1 MAPKSMSVSPAQRLA
16 VVALIGNPNTGKSTL
31 FNALSG
37 ARQRVGNFPGCTV
50 EKKLG
55 TMRHGD
61 ERFQIIDLPGTYSL
75 QPRSPDEMV
84 AVDVL
89 LGRRSDVA
97 QPDAVVCIVDASN
110 LERNLY
116 LVSQVLEI
124 DLPVVLAL
132 NMTDLAER
140 RGVSIDLPALSAKLG
155 VPVVPIQANRST
167 GMVELKTAIAAS
179 LKAERSTARV
189 PFPEEFRKEVD
200 QLAERIRPEGWEAL
214 GLKPVPR
221 YLVERLL
228 LDTSGYLADV
238 IQAPQGVN
246 LETELTAARQR
257 LREARSPIPAVEA
270 AARYRWIGEQLAGV
284 VQKTES
290 PRIARS
296 DSIDRILTHR
306 VYGVIIF
313 AAIMFALFFSVFSIA
328 TYPMDWIDAGIGSLG
343 EAVSETMSPG
353 PLQSLVVDGIIGG
366 VGSVVIFLP
375 QIVILFFFLAILE
388 DCGYLARAAYL
399 MDKLL
404 CRVGLSGKSFIP
416 MLSSFACAIPGIM
429 ATRTIEHRR
438 DRLTTILVA
447 PLMSCSARLPVYI
460 LLTTAF
466 IPGVWMQSLVMFS
479 MYLLGIVVA
488 AGVAFVLK
496 RTLLRGAPPPFVME
510 LPTYKM
516 PSLRM
521 VAWRMGERGW
531 AFLRRAGTLIF
542 AVSIIIWALG
552 YFPRADVDHDTVEGQ
567 AAQAEQSYL
576 GQMGHTIA
584 PVFEPL
590 GWDWRISTAA
600 LASFPAREVVVAVLG
615 TIYSLGEDVDV
626 GAEAEEEDSPLKQ
639 AIHAS
644 RWPEGTARAGEPVFN
659 IPVALSIMVFFALCS
674 QCAATLAVIKRET
687 NSWFWPIFAFT
698 YMTVL
703 AYVGALITYQV
714 GMLLVT

>member
-1 MAPKSMSVSPAQRLA
+1 MSVSPAQRLA

-167 GMVELKTAIAAS
+167 GIIELKTAIAAS
-179 LKAERSTARV
+179 LTAERSAARV

-200 QLAERIRPEGWEAL
+200 QLAERIRPEGWEKL

-228 LDTSGYLADV
+228 LDTSGYLAGV

-246 LETELTAARQR
+246 LEAELTAARQR

-313 AAIMFALFFSVFSIA
+313 AAIMFTLFFSVFSIA
-328 TYPMDWIDAGIGSLG
+328 TYPMDWIDGGIGSLG
-343 EAVSETMSPG
+343 ESVSEMMSPG
-353 PLQSLVVDGIIGG
+353 PLRSLVVDGIIGG

-375 QIVILFFFLAILE
+375 QIIILFFFLAILE

-496 RTLLRGAPPPFVME
+496 RTLLRGSPPPFVME

-516 PSLRM
+516 PSVRM
-521 VAWRMGERGW
+521 VAWRMAERGW

-542 AVSIIIWALG
+542 AVSIIIWALL

-567 AAQAEQSYL
+567 ATQVEQSIL
-576 GQMGHTIA
+576 GQVGHAIA
-584 PVFEPL
+584 PIFEPL

-615 TIYSLGEDVDV
+615 TIYSLGADVDV
-626 GAEAEEEDSPLKQ
+626 GEQAEEEDSPLKQ
-639 AIHAS
+639 AIHS
-644 RWPEGTARAGEPVFN
+644 STWPEGAPKAGEPVYN

-703 AYVGALITYQV
+703 AYIGALITYQV
-714 GMLLVT
+714 GMLIVT